1 LLKVQFNLRRLK
13 LKVNF
18 CKKKTRVETFH
29 SKNNPNG
36 KLHQFM
42 ARKCLIWITF

>member
-13 LKVNF
+13 LKVNV
-18 CKKKTRVETFH
+18 CKKETCVEKFH
-29 SKNNPNG
+29 SKNISNG

-42 ARKCLIWITF
+42 A